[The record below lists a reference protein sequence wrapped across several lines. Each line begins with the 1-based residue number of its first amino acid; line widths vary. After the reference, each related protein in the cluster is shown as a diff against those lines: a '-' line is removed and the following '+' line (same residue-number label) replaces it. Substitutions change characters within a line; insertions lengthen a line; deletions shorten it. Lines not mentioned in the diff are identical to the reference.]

1 MRDNLAEIIEQYL
14 KIETNYAVI
23 INGDYGIGKTYFFKN
38 ELFPK
43 IMEISLPQKNEKK
56 YTPIHISLFGIKTIE
71 DIQTQIFVGIYPI
84 LKKRGIKLAAGIG
97 KSLICGIA
105 QVNGLGD
112 INEYLNDFD
121 LTPKDWINYD
131 ELVLCLDDIDR
142 KSESLNITE
151 TLGFINTLVENH
163 GAKILIIANE
173 EVLRNDEKYT
183 SKLREKVIG
192 ISIEFVPKN
201 EQVFE
206 QIIRERY
213 ATGNKLYFDY
223 LSENKTTILDILQKN
238 NNNLRNLIYF
248 LEHFRIIFSKL
259 IEQFDADADFNISKA
274 RKLDTVLYF
283 SLTVSFEY
291 KVGNLNSSNF
301 DKIQKADTLI
311 LFNFN
316 QSHGITRDEDK
327 PVEKP
332 YASQFLEKYYGKI
345 EFVFFNSIFTFLTG
359 QSAFDKDE
367 LIAELKKI
375 YIVEDGN
382 IPESQKVLTK
392 LGYFDCLKLTDKEY
406 RECTYEMLKYVDK
419 GEFSLD
425 QYPTAFHFA
434 TRFDNVLRLNIES
447 LKKRFKKGI
456 ENGVYKYQYDRH
468 FRFRISISD
477 ETEFREHI
485 TQIMDYCIT
494 KNKKLEE
501 KIEENNFSNLVVLL
515 SSDIGKF
522 IEFLYDPNNQYHSK
536 PFWTEIPINKA
547 YQLINKLNNYDII
560 ELSFFFKERYK
571 RYITSSLNP
580 EKEFLRNIRE
590 MINKPKKRKV
600 KNLRNAALDFLI
612 SKIEECIK
620 NFEN

>member
-1 MRDNLAEIIEQYL
+1 MRDNLSEIIEQYL

-23 INGDYGIGKTYFFKN
+23 VNGNYGIGKTFFFKN
-38 ELFPK
+38 ELFPM
-43 IMEISLPQKNEKK
+43 IREISLPQNNEKK
-56 YTPIHISLFGIKTIE
+56 FTPIHISLFGIKTVE

-84 LKKRGIKLAAGIG
+84 LKKRGIKLAAGIA
-97 KSLICGIA
+97 KSLIRGIA

-112 INEYLNDFD
+112 INEYLNDID

-142 KSESLNITE
+142 KSESLKITE

-173 EVLRNDEKYT
+173 EVLRNDKKYT

-201 EQVFE
+201 EHVFE
-206 QIIRERY
+206 QIIKERY
-213 ATGNKLYFDY
+213 ALRNKQYFDY
-223 LSENKTTILDILQKN
+223 LRENKQTILDILERNKG
-238 NNNLRNLIYF
+238 NLRNLIYF

-259 IEQFDADADFNISKA
+259 IEQFETDTDFNISKA
-274 RKLDTVLYF
+274 KKLESVLYF
-283 SLTVSFEY
+283 SLTVAFEF
-291 KVGNLNSSNF
+291 KAGNLNSSNF
-301 DKIQKADTLI
+301 DKIQKADTLVF
-311 LFNFN
+311 LDLN
-316 QSHGITRDEDK
+316 QVSGITNNKDK
-327 PVEKP
+327 PIEKS

-345 EFVFFNSIFTFLTG
+345 EFVFFNSIFAFLTG

-367 LIAELKKI
+367 LTEELKKI
-375 YIVEDGN
+375 FIVEDGN

-392 LGYFDCLKLTDKEY
+392 LGYFDCLKLTDREY
-406 RECTYEMLKYVDK
+406 RECTFEMLEYVDN
-419 GEFSLD
+419 GLFSLD

-434 TRFDNVLRLNIES
+434 TRFDNVLQLNIQK

-468 FRFRISISD
+468 FRFRMSISD
-477 ETEFREHI
+477 ETEFREHVI
-485 TQIMDYCIT
+485 EIMNYCIT

-501 KIEENNFSNLVVLL
+501 KIEANNFSNLIILL

-522 IEFLYDPNNQYHSK
+522 IELLYDPNNQYHSK

-547 YQLINKLNNYDII
+547 HHLINKLNNYDII

-571 RYITSSLNP
+571 RYIISTLKP
-580 EKEFLRNIRE
+580 EKEFLINIKE

-600 KNLRNAALDFLI
+600 KNLRNAALDFLV

-620 NFEN
+620 NFDE